1 MNESLIHLLLLRP
14 VDGPLGVRL
23 GGLCVLPANLVAA
36 VGVCGRGA
44 VLLDR
49 GKDRSGL
56 GLGLNTMNRCRLIAR
71 ANH

>member
-1 MNESLIHLLLLRP
+1 
-14 VDGPLGVRL
+14 
-23 GGLCVLPANLVAA
+23 

-56 GLGLNTMNRCRLIAR
+56 GLGLNTMKRCRLMAR